1 MKKIVLVIGLSF
13 LLLNSLSYATKSIPL
28 TWKIMTTLNTTTGE
42 MSDSL
47 KTLQGKT
54 ISITGFIVPTEMD
67 ESLEQV
73 KEFFLVPDPLS
84 CYHIPPPPLNQMV
97 YVFMKDSI
105 PFDINL
111 RAYTLKGTLSIK
123 TQDFEPKYIGFEL
136 QGEHAKAEKIEDI
149 VIDHDYI
156 NNL

>member
-1 MKKIVLVIGLSF
+1 MNRLRLCFLSLF
-13 LLLNSLSYATKSIPL
+13 LILCSTSWASTPLSWEA
-28 TWKIMTTLNTTTGE
+28 MTSLNTDTGE

-47 KTLQGKT
+47 EALQGKK

-111 RAYTLKGTLSIK
+111 RAYTLEGILSIK

-136 QGEHAKAEKIEDI
+136 QGEHAKAEKLEDI
-149 VIDHDYI
+149 VIDHDYM